1 VVWFVIDCSNVLK
14 SLDAYLDGE
23 LSAEESRH
31 FEDHV
36 AACFPCYDRQ
46 EFRRVLRHVIRSKCA
61 HADIPSGLVERIRG
75 SIRLVQEG

>member
-1 VVWFVIDCSNVLK
+1 VIDCTEVLR

-23 LSAEESRH
+23 LSVEDSRH

-36 AACFPCYDRQ
+36 AACFPCNDRQ
-46 EFRRVLRHVIRSKCA
+46 EFRRVLRQVVRSKCA

-75 SIRLVQEG
+75 SIRFLEQG